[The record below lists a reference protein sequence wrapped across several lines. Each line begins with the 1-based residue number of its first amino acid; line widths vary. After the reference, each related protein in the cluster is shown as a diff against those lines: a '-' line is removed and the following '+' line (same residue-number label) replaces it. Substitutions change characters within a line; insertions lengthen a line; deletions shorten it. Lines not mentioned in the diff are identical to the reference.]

1 MPKIGREDYQKRI
14 NDLEIDNDIKTS
26 LMEDLADSWID
37 ESEEIG
43 RLEEEITRVKEE
55 YDSLNEKYRSRF
67 FESVDPKKEPEEVKE
82 KEEKDEEK
90 VIDIKEI

>member
-1 MPKIGREDYQKRI
+1 MPKIGREEYQKRI

-43 RLEEEITRVKEE
+43 RLQEEITRVKGE
-55 YDSLNEKYRSRF
+55 YDTLNEKYRTRF
-67 FESVDPKKEPEEVKE
+67 FESVDPKEEPETV
-82 KEEKDEEK
+82 KEEKEDEK

>member
-43 RLEEEITRVKEE
+43 RLQEEITRVKGE

-67 FESVDPKKEPEEVKE
+67 FESVNPKEEPEEV

>member
-43 RLEEEITRVKEE
+43 RLQKEITRIKGE

-67 FESVDPKKEPEEVKE
+67 FESVDPKEEPEIV

>member
-14 NDLEIDNDIKTS
+14 NDLEINNEIKTS
-26 LMEDLADSWID
+26 LMEDLADSWTD

-43 RLEEEITRVKEE
+43 RLQEEITRVKGE

-67 FESVDPKKEPEEVKE
+67 FESVDPKKEPQEI
-82 KEEKDEEK
+82 KEEKDEE

>member
-1 MPKIGREDYQKRI
+1 MPKIGREEYQKRI

-43 RLEEEITRVKEE
+43 RLEEEITRVKGE
-55 YDSLNEKYRSRF
+55 YDTLNEKYRSRF
-67 FESVDPKKEPEEVKE
+67 FESVNPKEEPETVR
-82 KEEKDEEK
+82 EEKDEEK

>member
-43 RLEEEITRVKEE
+43 RLEEEITRVKGE
-55 YDSLNEKYRSRF
+55 YDTLNEKYRSRF
-67 FESVDPKKEPEEVKE
+67 FESVNPKEEPETVREE
-82 KEEKDEEK
+82 KEDEK

>member
-43 RLEEEITRVKEE
+43 RLEEEITRVKGE
-55 YDSLNEKYRSRF
+55 YDSLNEKYRTRF
-67 FESVDPKKEPEEVKE
+67 FESDTPEKKEKQEDEEE
-82 KEEKDEEK
+82 KE

>member
-14 NDLEIDNDIKTS
+14 NDLDIDNEIKTS

-43 RLEEEITRVKEE
+43 RLQEEITRVKGE
-55 YDSLNEKYRSRF
+55 YDTLNEKYRTRF
-67 FESVDPKKEPEEVKE
+67 FESVDPKEEPEVV

>member
-14 NDLEIDNDIKTS
+14 NELEIDNEIKTS
-26 LMEDLADSWID
+26 LMEDLADSWTD

-43 RLEEEITRVKEE
+43 RLQEEITRVKGE

-67 FESVDPKKEPEEVKE
+67 FESVDPKKEPIEI